1 MPSYAAC
8 GHVRILQAVSTQDQT
23 ALQPCRAISA
33 ARAALQ
39 GKQVVSADVPL
50 RLGAP
55 GPILGESSMFRPK
68 NQPVHHMLNEV
79 LSLGG
84 WKSLGP
90 SVQMVG
96 KKSLKGIRGRE
107 LAEDLL
113 SARRRVSCFMF
124 DVTADPHN
132 NPLP

>member
-1 MPSYAAC
+1 
-8 GHVRILQAVSTQDQT
+8 
-23 ALQPCRAISA
+23 
-33 ARAALQ
+33 
-39 GKQVVSADVPL
+39 
-50 RLGAP
+50 
-55 GPILGESSMFRPK
+55 MFSLK

-79 LSLGG
+79 LSLGE
-84 WKSLGP
+84 WQSLGP

-113 SARRRVSCFMF
+113 SDRCSARCFMF

>member
-1 MPSYAAC
+1 M
-8 GHVRILQAVSTQDQT
+8 
-23 ALQPCRAISA
+23 
-33 ARAALQ
+33 ARAVLQ
-39 GKQVVSADVPL
+39 GKQVASADVSL
-50 RLGAP
+50 HLGAP
-55 GPILGESSMFRPK
+55 RSILGKRSRFSLK
-68 NQPVHHMLNEV
+68 NQPVYHMLNEA

-96 KKSLKGIRGRE
+96 RKSLKGTRGRE

-113 SARRRVSCFMF
+113 SARRRPRCFMF
-124 DVTADPHN
+124 DVTSDPHN